1 MSAQEDAMEKLRKQQ
16 SERLLQ
22 RAQWLNAR
30 IYAEKMRRHAEEFR
44 LYQANQGAI

>member
-1 MSAQEDAMEKLRKQQ
+1 MGNDQRWLEYRRERDKKLA
-16 SERLLQ
+16 EHI
-22 RAQWLNAR
+22 NAR